1 MTALNRREL
10 LRAGSALVTLALTAG
25 AALAAT
31 DMTLLNTAPEIGDM
45 SLGDPN
51 AKVTLIEY
59 ASASCPH
66 CANFSKD
73 TFPILR
79 KEYIDT
85 NKIHFIYREFPLND
99 PALAASMIIRSL
111 PKENYFPVTDLVFK
125 TQDKWIPNPLEGLK
139 DIAKQAGLSEDQF
152 NKILKDNDLAR
163 KIVAVRDQGE
173 KLGVNGTP
181 TFFLNGEVLNGEQ
194 KIEDLR
200 AKIDPLLK

>member
-1 MTALNRREL
+1 MKTLNRREL
-10 LRAGSALVTLALTAG
+10 VRAGTALGALAL
-25 AALAAT
+25 AAPAFAAT

-51 AKVTLIEY
+51 SKVTLIEY

-66 CANFSKD
+66 CARFSMD
-73 TFPILR
+73 VFPALR

-85 NKIHFIYREFPLND
+85 NKIHFIFREFPLND

-111 PKENYFPVTDLVFK
+111 PKDNYFPVTELVFK
-125 TQDKWIPNPLEGLK
+125 TQEKWVPDPLNGLK
-139 DIAKQAGLSEDQF
+139 AIALQAGLTEDKF
-152 NKILKDNDLAR
+152 NAILKDNDLAKR
-163 KIVAVRDQGE
+163 IIAVRDQGE

-181 TFFLNGEVLNGEQ
+181 TFFLNGEVLDGEQ

-200 AKIDPLLK
+200 AKIDALLK